1 MFLLIDVGNTR
12 VKWLFINDC
21 YDESQLQY
29 GSLKNLSD
37 FIKDIDV
44 PNTIVLLAAVN
55 ESEALQELLSS
66 SGFKEVH
73 KAFSQVEQ
81 LGVRNSYAEPK
92 RMGID
97 RWLAMIAGFSIVKDD
112 STKNGV
118 IIIDA
123 GSALTVDVVDQSGLH
138 LGGYIVPGIEMAKRA
153 LFCNTERV
161 REYKE
166 PVEKR
171 RLFLHENRLGVNTM
185 QCVEHGAIT
194 QLVSL
199 IKSVIEI
206 HDNHQIIFTGGDGE
220 YLANFFH
227 DVKIEKNLVLK
238 GLWEGKLK

>member
-12 VKWLFINDC
+12 VKWLLINDC

-37 FIKDIDV
+37 FIKDIDA

-55 ESEALQELLSS
+55 DSEALQGLLSS
-66 SGFKEVH
+66 SDFKEVH
-73 KAFSQVEQ
+73 KAFSKAEQ
-81 LGVRNSYAEPK
+81 LGVCNSYAEPQ
-92 RMGID
+92 RMGVD
-97 RWLAMIAGFSIVKDD
+97 RWLAMIAGFSITKGDN
-112 STKNGV
+112 SKNGV

-123 GSALTVDVVDQSGLH
+123 GSALTVDVVDYCGQH

-166 PVEKR
+166 PIER
-171 RLFLHENRLGVNTM
+171 SLLFSRENRLGMNTL
-185 QCVEHGAIT
+185 QCVEHGVIA

-199 IKSVIEI
+199 INSVIEI

-227 DVKIEKNLVLK
+227 GVRIEKNLVLK
-238 GLWEGKLK
+238 GLWEGRA